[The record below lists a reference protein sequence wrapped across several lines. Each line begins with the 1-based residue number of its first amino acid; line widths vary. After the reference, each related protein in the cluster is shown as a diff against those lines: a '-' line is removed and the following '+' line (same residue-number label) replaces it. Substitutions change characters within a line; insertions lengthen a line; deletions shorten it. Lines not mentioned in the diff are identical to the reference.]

1 MGSFGDVTPKLVL
14 GSAGQLG
21 TNQPVRIY
29 VGEPLARAEPNPFF
43 FASEENSWFQIN
55 K

>member
-14 GSAGQLG
+14 GSAGQLR

-29 VGEPLARAEPNPFF
+29 VGEPLARTEPHTFF
-43 FASEENSWFQIN
+43 FLLAKKIAGF

>member
-43 FASEENSWFQIN
+43 WLAKKTAGF

>member
-1 MGSFGDVTPKLVL
+1 MGSLGDVPPKLVL
-14 GSAGQLG
+14 DSAGQLG

-29 VGEPLARAEPNPFF
+29 VGEPLARAEPDPFF
-43 FASEENSWFQIN
+43 LLVKKIAGF